1 MKVMLGLIVL
11 FLTSCDTIRYRKGE
25 TGDKEA
31 AINKKAEEF
40 FKCFSTSK
48 TVPEFS
54 FTVARH
60 KPSFSSGIKRFGVLN
75 DPETIISSEGGD
87 NACLERNL
95 SGLEVPMLSLVDF
108 EKVKFRWQRDKWKF
122 LANDAYL

>member
-48 TVPEFS
+48 TVSEFS
-54 FTVARH
+54 FIVVWY
-60 KPSFSSGIKRFGVLN
+60 KLSFSLGIKRFGVLN
-75 DPETIISSEGGD
+75 DFEIIISFEGGD
-87 NACLERNL
+87 NVCLEWNL
-95 SGLEVPMLSLVDF
+95 SGFEVFMLSLVDF
-108 EKVKFRWQRDKWKF
+108 EKVKFRW
-122 LANDAYL
+122 